1 MIIEEIKKIIM
12 DDVCIYE
19 EKLDSECEYRD
30 IFKGTLLD
38 APEEL
43 LKREIRCIGAKS
55 KQVVDIQV
63 R

>member
-1 MIIEEIKKIIM
+1 M